1 MQGACREN
9 ETSVMCAQELKPLV
23 YPVVQLLL
31 GVAGLVPSP
40 RYFPLRLRCIAS
52 LSALSAATGVF
63 IPLAPPLLEVLTWSE
78 LRKAPAGQ
86 QAGKIPDL
94 MTQLRAGQ
102 SQLRMPSYQEA
113 VVNLVSPC
121 TAYPPCPRHPGQGR
135 PRKSDQLHVNIWG
148 LCGCLDHIRQEAG
161 QGKIAMK
168 VCVGLL
174 LPGKDHH
181 AQDLTCSYMHI
192 LNPAIWGAGFPVQ
205 LAA

>member
-1 MQGACREN
+1 MLTVLPISAFCVSSRRSCLVGSLMILRDTSPSLRFCDCSGNLLPTLQSQTIQEACRGCFEY
-9 ETSVMCAQELKPLV
+9 TVMCAQELKPLV

-121 TAYPPCPRHPGQGR
+121 IA
-135 PRKSDQLHVNIWG
+135 
-148 LCGCLDHIRQEAG
+148 CLSCHCHLI
-161 QGKIAMK
+161 K
-168 VCVGLL
+168 
-174 LPGKDHH
+174 
-181 AQDLTCSYMHI
+181 
-192 LNPAIWGAGFPVQ
+192 
-205 LAA
+205 